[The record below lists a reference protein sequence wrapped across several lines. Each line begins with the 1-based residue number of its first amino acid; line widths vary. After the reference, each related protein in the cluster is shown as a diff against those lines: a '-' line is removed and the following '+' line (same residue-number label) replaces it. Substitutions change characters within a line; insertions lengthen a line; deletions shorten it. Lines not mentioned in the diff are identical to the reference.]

1 MSKIGIIGAGAWGT
15 AIARNIGQ
23 NGHDVELW
31 AFEQDVVDAINN
43 KHENSQYLPGV
54 KLPTTISASTDI
66 RAVADSKEVIIL
78 AAPSL
83 FLLQSVKQILTV
95 PSVMEGEAVIGVL
108 TKGFMVS
115 GKGPRLIVETLE
127 NYLPGFYKGNLVYIS
142 GPSHAEEVSRG
153 ILTGLISASQ
163 NPRNSIK
170 IRDMLNSKT
179 LMMFSSLDVVG
190 VQVAAAL
197 KNVIAI
203 AFGILDALKEYS
215 GSVGDNTESLLLAGG
230 LNEIQQFGAAMG
242 ATHPETFT
250 SIAGVGDLDV
260 TCRSIHGRNRRFGRE
275 IILKNLLEPYSNID
289 ELIADFKTIG
299 YLPEGAVAARAV
311 KTVVEQQ
318 KLKMPISMSVYRI
331 LNKES
336 EPLEETERILQ
347 SLTGA
352 SIRAGDID
360 FHVDLDQHR

>member
-1 MSKIGIIGAGAWGT
+1 MSRVGVIGAGAWGT
-15 AIARNIGQ
+15 AVARNIGQ
-23 NGHDVELW
+23 NGHDVLMW
-31 AFEQDVVDAINN
+31 AYEEDVVSGING
-43 KHENSQYLPGV
+43 KHENSRYLPGV
-54 KLPTTISASTDI
+54 NLPETVKATADI
-66 RAVADSKEVIIL
+66 RQAADDRDFIIL

-83 FLLQSVKQILTV
+83 FLLDSVKQILTV
-95 PSVMEGEAVIGVL
+95 PSILEGEAIIGIL
-108 TKGFMVS
+108 TKGFMMT
-115 GKGPRLIVETLE
+115 KAGPRLIVETLE
-127 NYLPGFYKGNLVYIS
+127 DYLPGFYKGNLVYIS

-163 NPRNSIK
+163 NPRNAIK
-170 IRDMLNSKT
+170 IRELLNSRT

-197 KNVIAI
+197 KNVVAI

-215 GSVGDNTESLLLAGG
+215 GTVGDNTESLLLAGG

-260 TCRSIHGRNRRFGRE
+260 TCRSPHGRNRRFGRE
-275 IILKNLLEPYSNID
+275 IILKKLLEPYSNID

-299 YLPEGAVAARAV
+299 YLPEGAVAVRAM
-311 KTVVEQQ
+311 KEVVEKQ
-318 KLKMPISMSVYRI
+318 KIKMPISMGVYRI

-336 EPLEETERILQ
+336 KPLEETERILQ
-347 SLTGA
+347 TLTGA
-352 SIRAGDID
+352 SIKPGDID
-360 FHVDLDQHR
+360 FHVDLTHHL